1 MKLALK
7 DIRHDNIKQL
17 KKACKDDIA
26 KREFLQAFYENSKCQ
41 AIIFVNKKKT
51 AEFLVKLFE

>member
-17 KKACKDDIA
+17 KKACKDDMA
-26 KREFLQAFYENSKCQ
+26 KREFLQAFFEQSTSQ
-41 AIIFVNKKKT
+41 VIIFVNK
-51 AEFLVKLFE
+51 